1 LTRTGRKAS
10 IAGQDTGKLMQPSQ
24 PVREGRT
31 SIEFFAEILS
41 RDNRERSSLVV
52 RGNHVFADGA
62 IVREAVNGCQISYT
76 SERALLHCDGMMSG
90 ND

>member
-1 LTRTGRKAS
+1 MTKPRRLTALRRLT
-10 IAGQDTGKLMQPSQ
+10 L
-24 PVREGRT
+24 
-31 SIEFFAEILS
+31 
-41 RDNRERSSLVV
+41 
-52 RGNHVFADGA
+52 FADGA